1 MNNVIIFLANYLIWA
16 VVALTVVLLA
26 LEIWKTKD
34 WRKLGFIV
42 LAGFTALL
50 LSMIFHLLPVEN
62 YLRPYQIMGV
72 QPLIE
77 SSQDTPFPSDHVL
90 LAFAAA
96 FAVFFMTRYK
106 KLGTLLLVLAFGV
119 LFGRLLAWVHSPLDV
134 VGGIICAAAGA
145 AVWYYIYHRENLKR
159 MPADL
164 KDLAVRA
171 KEDLPRGAKKLIN
184 GVKNRVKK

>member
-1 MNNVIIFLANYLIWA
+1 MNNVIIFLADYLIWV
-16 VVALTVVLLA
+16 VVALAVALVA

-50 LSMIFHLLPVEN
+50 LSMVFHLLPVES
-62 YLRPYQIMGV
+62 YLRPYQIMQV

-77 SSQDTPFPSDHVL
+77 PNADTPFPSDHVL

-106 KLGTLLLVLAFGV
+106 KLGTLILVLAFLV
-119 LFGRLLAWVHSPLDV
+119 LFGRLLAFVHSPLDV
-134 VGGIICAAAGA
+134 IGGIVCAAVGA
-145 AVWYYIYHRENLKR
+145 AIWYYIYHRENLKH
-159 MPADL
+159 MPRDL
-164 KDLAVRA
+164 KALVKRA
-171 KEDLPRGAKKLIN
+171 GQDLPKGARKLV
-184 GVKNRVKK
+184 GKVKNRVKK